1 MSNYYPPVSFSFQ
14 VSMAGNRA
22 AVDASFQEVRG
33 LDAERPLTEV
43 REGGENRYAHRL
55 PGAVKYQNLQLKRG
69 LMLAQS
75 PIFVWCKGVLESDL
89 TTPIMPKDLNVSLLD
104 ERAEPCMTWSV
115 VRAWPVKWAIS
126 DFRAK
131 ESEIAIE
138 TIELAF
144 QRVERKLNRTLKAE
158 GFA

>member
-1 MSNYYPPVSFSFQ
+1 
-14 VSMAGNRA
+14 
-22 AVDASFQEVRG
+22 
-33 LDAERPLTEV
+33 
-43 REGGENRYAHRL
+43 
-55 PGAVKYQNLQLKRG
+55 
-69 LMLAQS
+69 
-75 PIFVWCKGVLESDL
+75 
-89 TTPIMPKDLNVSLLD
+89 
-104 ERAEPCMTWSV
+104 MTWSV
-115 VRAWPVKWAIS
+115 VRVWPVKWAIS